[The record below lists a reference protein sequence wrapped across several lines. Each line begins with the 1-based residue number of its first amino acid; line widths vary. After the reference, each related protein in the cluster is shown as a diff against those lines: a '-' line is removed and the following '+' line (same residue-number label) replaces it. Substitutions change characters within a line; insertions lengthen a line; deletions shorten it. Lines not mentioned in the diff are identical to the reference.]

1 MSSARHPRVIRH
13 PRPVLHERS
22 SVTLLCLLSIHRHR
36 RRGRAKCTEPCMLLR
51 RKPMEEGS
59 RDQPARRW
67 TASMDDSRCERGPP
81 HTMSG
86 IGSHAATRTAL
97 LSTWVVAGG

>member
-1 MSSARHPRVIRH
+1 
-13 PRPVLHERS
+13 
-22 SVTLLCLLSIHRHR
+22 
-36 RRGRAKCTEPCMLLR
+36 MLPR

-86 IGSHAATRTAL
+86 IGSHPAARIAL
-97 LSTWVVAGG
+97 LPTWVVAGCQSQLKAHLPSSSGRASHHGGVPMGRVHACAA